1 MREEYRET
9 SSNPKETAKF
19 ISLKSH
25 QQQEERNGRV
35 YDWHCPFS
43 VLSMKFSWAKP
54 VVHSTETL
62 HSSADTQPQD
72 SWEGSS
78 KHWASCT
85 QYSLWITHISPS
97 TTSSSCTHIFKR
109 LREHRSLPSTKIGIM
124 CQESKGKAW
133 EPTSER
139 AAAPWYRSNRTILFH
154 FYNQYV
160 KFSRFFC

>member
-25 QQQEERNGRV
+25 QQKEERNGRA
-35 YDWHCPFS
+35 YDWHCSFS

-54 VVHSTETL
+54 VVHSMETL

-85 QYSLWITHISPS
+85 QYSLLNHTHLSKYHFFIL
-97 TTSSSCTHIFKR
+97 THIFKR
-109 LREHRSLPSTKIGIM
+109 LREHWSLPSTKIGIV
-124 CQESKGKAW
+124 CQESKGKA
-133 EPTSER
+133 
-139 AAAPWYRSNRTILFH
+139 
-154 FYNQYV
+154 
-160 KFSRFFC
+160 